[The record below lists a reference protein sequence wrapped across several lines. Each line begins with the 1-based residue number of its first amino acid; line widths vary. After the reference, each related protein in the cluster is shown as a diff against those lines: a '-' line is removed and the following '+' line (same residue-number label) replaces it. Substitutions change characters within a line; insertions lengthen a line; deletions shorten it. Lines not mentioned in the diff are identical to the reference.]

1 MSEKEINKEQLQKEI
16 DQELNS
22 TILAMAQDPSNA
34 DNYHTLAKLYAMD
47 NKFDKVIS
55 VYESL
60 LNLHPNDSQAL
71 LNLGSIWFFEKEY
84 KKALGYYQK
93 AMDIDQKI
101 ILYISIWVTL
111 MLK

>member
-47 NKFDKVIS
+47 N
-55 VYESL
+55 L
-60 LNLHPNDSQAL
+60 LACILMPIYDNHCFQAL
-71 LNLGSIWFFEKEY
+71 DN
-84 KKALGYYQK
+84 
-93 AMDIDQKI
+93 
-101 ILYISIWVTL
+101 
-111 MLK
+111 

>member
-47 NKFDKVIS
+47 NKC
-55 VYESL
+55 SL
-60 LNLHPNDSQAL
+60 FSSANTGKLIMKRFCGHIQRL
-71 LNLGSIWFFEKEY
+71 
-84 KKALGYYQK
+84 
-93 AMDIDQKI
+93 
-101 ILYISIWVTL
+101 IL
-111 MLK
+111 